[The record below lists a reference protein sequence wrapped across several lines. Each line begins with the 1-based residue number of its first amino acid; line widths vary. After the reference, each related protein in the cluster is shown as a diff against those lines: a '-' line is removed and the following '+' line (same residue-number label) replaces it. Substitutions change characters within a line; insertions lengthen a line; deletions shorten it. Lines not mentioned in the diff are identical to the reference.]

1 MIQLQ
6 TILKVIDNSGAKYAK
21 CIKILG
27 GFKHKFAYTA
37 NTVIVSIQR
46 LKNKSKIISKVKKG
60 DIHKGLIIR
69 TKKRVKKK
77 DGLITFFD
85 ENCVS
90 LINKQNNPIAHRILG
105 PVPRVLKYGKYSK
118 FAAIAAGFV

>member
-6 TILKVIDNSGAKYAK
+6 TILKVMDNSGAKYAK

-60 DIHKGLIIR
+60 EIYKGLIIR
-69 TKKRVKKK
+69 TKRHIKKK
-77 DGLITFFD
+77 DGLVTFFD

-90 LINKQNNPIAHRILG
+90 LINKHNNPLAHRIFG
-105 PVPRVLKYGKYSK
+105 SVPRILKHGKHVK
-118 FAAIAAGFV
+118 FATIAAGFV